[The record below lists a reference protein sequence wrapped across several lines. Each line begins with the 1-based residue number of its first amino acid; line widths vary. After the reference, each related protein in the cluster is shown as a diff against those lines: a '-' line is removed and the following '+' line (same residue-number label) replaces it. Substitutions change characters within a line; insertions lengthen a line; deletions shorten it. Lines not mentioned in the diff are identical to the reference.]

1 MDIAIDFD
9 GTLVSHQ
16 YPYIGKDIGAVPVV
30 KKLIDNGHN
39 IILNTMRFDKTLDEA
54 VDWCKSKG
62 IVLYGVNINPT
73 QRRWTKSP
81 KVEADIYIDD
91 AALGIPLFYDEEES
105 RPYVDWS
112 LVEILLK
119 NKGLI

>member
-1 MDIAIDFD
+1 MNIAIDFD

-91 AALGIPLFYDEEES
+91 AALGIPLFYDEEEF

>member
-1 MDIAIDFD
+1 MNIAIDFD

-16 YPYIGKDIGAVPVV
+16 YLYIGKDIGAVPVV

-39 IILNTMRFDKTLDEA
+39 IILNTMRFNRTLDED

-91 AALGIPLFYDEEES
+91 ASLGIPLFYDEEES

>member
-1 MDIAIDFD
+1 MNIAIDFD

>member
-1 MDIAIDFD
+1 MNIAIDFD

-39 IILNTMRFDKTLDEA
+39 IILNTMRSDKTLDEA

-73 QRRWTKSP
+73 QRRWTKS
-81 KVEADIYIDD
+81 
-91 AALGIPLFYDEEES
+91 
-105 RPYVDWS
+105 
-112 LVEILLK
+112 LK
-119 NKGLI
+119 YMLIFI